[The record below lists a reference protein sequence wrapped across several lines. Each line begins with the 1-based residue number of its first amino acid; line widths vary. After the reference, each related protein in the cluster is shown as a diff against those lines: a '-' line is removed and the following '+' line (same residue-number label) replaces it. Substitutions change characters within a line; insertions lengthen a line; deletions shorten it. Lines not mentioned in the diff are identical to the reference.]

1 MNSLIGRLLFWGL
14 PLFKFMEKIKTLTE
28 LAVGESSVIMGLV
41 TEGSMRRRFLDVG
54 LSRGT
59 CVTCVGESPFGDPRA
74 YLVRGCKIAIRR
86 RDAKTVL
93 IDNS

>member
-1 MNSLIGRLLFWGL
+1 MNSLIGRLLFWGVA
-14 PLFKFMEKIKTLTE
+14 PIKFMENTKTLAE
-28 LAVGESSVIMGLV
+28 LEVGESSVISGLV

-59 CVTCVGESPFGDPRA
+59 CVSCVGESPFGDPRA

-86 RDAKTVL
+86 KDAKTVL
-93 IDNS
+93 IES

>member
-1 MNSLIGRLLFWGL
+1 MPFWAKA
-14 PLFKFMEKIKTLTE
+14 LFKFMEKIKTLTE

>member
-1 MNSLIGRLLFWGL
+1 
-14 PLFKFMEKIKTLTE
+14 MEKIKTLTE